1 MLVGIGNR
9 LTWRS
14 LLINSSVFIHVCFF
28 EAQIPKIEVKILTG
42 YIWTTNFRKE
52 KRSKMGTV
60 SYSHVSIWR
69 LNFTRNTV
77 WDKWEKKTK
86 LLSISS
92 YLTLNCWN
100 PNHTHQWNV
109 LYKKKSKYPNIFSA
123 KFRKEK
129 KSWLKWNKY

>member
-1 MLVGIGNR
+1 MFV
-9 LTWRS
+9 S
-14 LLINSSVFIHVCFF
+14 F

-77 WDKWEKKTK
+77 WDKWEKENEAIVNIQLSHFK
-86 LLSISS
+86 LL
-92 YLTLNCWN
+92 
-100 PNHTHQWNV
+100 
-109 LYKKKSKYPNIFSA
+109 KSKSYSSM
-123 KFRKEK
+123 KCLVQKEIK
-129 KSWLKWNKY
+129 IS